1 MRISGPKDFQ
11 AHFGISAE
19 TIERLKMYEALL
31 RQWQKKINLVAP
43 STLDEI
49 WHRHFA
55 DSAQLLALAP
65 REAKTWLDLGSG
77 AGFPGLVLAIMR
89 AGEEPESDFGSH
101 TLMESDTRKAAFLG
115 EIARKASVPVDIV
128 AKRIELSSTQ
138 GRYKSVDV
146 VTARALAPLDR
157 LIGLAKPF
165 FGSHTVG
172 LFPKGRDVV
181 QEIEAAEQNWC
192 FTCKLADSL
201 TESQA
206 RIAVVSD
213 PKVRSEG

>member
-11 AHFGISAE
+11 AHFGVSDE
-19 TIERLKMYEALL
+19 TIERLKIYEALL

-49 WHRHFA
+49 WHRHFS

-65 REAKTWLDLGSG
+65 VDAKTWLDLGSG

-89 AGEEPESDFGSH
+89 AGEVPEGDFGSH

-157 LIGLAKPF
+157 LIGLAEPF
-165 FGSHTVG
+165 FGSQTVG
-172 LFPKGRDVV
+172 LFPKGRDVA
-181 QEIEAAEQNWC
+181 QEIEAAEKNWC

-201 TESQA
+201 TESQS

-213 PKVRSEG
+213 PKVRHKG